1 MAKVDQFIRRG
12 GVTVYIADLTAGAAP
27 AAITGYTDIAHIQG
41 NVQINDQRG
50 TVTVKDFD
58 TDEDAFDLQYT
69 DGRTGSVSH
78 NLNLVPGDTEH
89 QLLLT
94 NYKANK
100 VFALVVVAANGDGT
114 ARLVDAYEVQIQTFP
129 RTYNESGVAT
139 GQITYLIHDEI
150 TAPTGI
156 TP

>member
-1 MAKVDQFIRRG
+1 MARVDGFIRRG

-27 AAITGYTDIAHIQG
+27 TALTGYTDVAHIQG
-41 NVQINDQRG
+41 NVTINDQRG

-69 DGRTGSVSH
+69 DGRTGSVAH

-89 QLLLT
+89 KLLIA

-100 VFALVVVAANGDGT
+100 VFALLIVAEDGT
-114 ARLVDAYEVQIQTFP
+114 GNNSLVDAYEVQIQTFP

-139 GQITYLIHDEI
+139 GAITYLIHGEI
-150 TAPTGI
+150 AAPTGI
-156 TP
+156 